1 MSLKLNLSEAFY
13 NKENRTN
20 NKGAFGYSFHPKTLE
35 LPALVKHIRTGKA
48 FTVGHFK
55 DNRRV
60 EAHFVSSQLLAL
72 DLDQCP
78 LDIDALEGKYPFLQQ
93 HAFMMYPT
101 PSSIPAQPKTRVLF
115 VLDEP
120 VEMASRWRVL
130 QLAVMEQFAELKP
143 DEACKD
149 PARLFYGCFTSRYH
163 VNYRA
168 VLQIATIANVV
179 RLQADRDDFQRLSV
193 RYTTRIQRTG
203 TDLERCAANFLN
215 HALRKVA
222 SAGKGERHQTFRNYA
237 QWLYGLHAGGWPINK
252 ADIERELTAI
262 SLSWG
267 DKDNAA
273 VGSLK
278 WAEANAKAITPDENK
293 ISSRGHH
300 VQNMM
305 RHERYSVPLPY

>member
-20 NKGAFGYSFHPKTLE
+20 NKSAFGYSFHPRE
-35 LPALVKHIRTGKA
+35 LALTALVKHIRMGKA

-60 EAHFVSSQLLAL
+60 ESHFVSSQLLAL

-78 LDIDALEGKYPFLQQ
+78 LDIDALESKYDWLQQ
-93 HAFMMYPT
+93 YAFMMYPT
-101 PSSIPAQPKTRVLF
+101 PSSTKEQPKTRVLF

-120 VEMASRWRVL
+120 VEMSSRWRVL
-130 QLAVMEQFAELKP
+130 QLAIMEQFAELKP

-179 RLQADRDDFQRLSV
+179 RLQADRDDFQRLSA

-215 HALRKVA
+215 HALRKVSA
-222 SAGKGERHQTFRNYA
+222 AGKGERHQTFRNYA
-237 QWLYGLHAGGWPINK
+237 QWLYGLNAGGWPIAK
-252 ADIERELTAI
+252 SDIEREMSAI
-262 SLSWG
+262 SRSWG

-273 VGSLK
+273 SGSLK
-278 WAEANAKAITPDENK
+278 WAEANAKAIMPDEQRL
-293 ISSRGHH
+293 SARGHH
-300 VQNMM
+300 VQILQ
-305 RHERYSVPLPY
+305 RHERYHVPLPY